1 MLVRVPIRNDS
12 VNEPDETFFLRA
24 TNTGGTT
31 AVGTATIV
39 DDGNG
44 TIFNP
49 NGSINTTA
57 IKDNDGTITPAVT
70 VTSPLVNEASPY
82 AVFTVDGAPGQLVSL
97 SLAAGTATP
106 GSDYT
111 PSLEVS
117 TNGGSSWVPYSAGT
131 VALNGTGGTI
141 LVRVPILNDAINE
154 PDETFT
160 LRATTTTGTTAVGTA
175 TIVDDG
181 YGTIFN
187 PNGSINTT
195 AIKDNDGTAIC
206 PEVSI
211 GNCRVEEPDFGQ
223 SRMANLVIS
232 LSEVATG
239 DVTVTYATA
248 LATQSD
254 VSGRVGSNGLPIGI
268 ATANTDFTPVQG
280 SVVIKAGSTSTTVRV
295 PIIGDY
301 QAENDEVLYTRI
313 TGVTGGNAKVSPTAN
328 RGEIL
333 IVDNDCGCN
342 NQVIDRST
350 STVAQTIH
358 GGTGND
364 VLTGSPCPDTIN
376 GYGGK
381 DFIAGGAGADALTG
395 GLDADVFA
403 YRAISHSAGSVI
415 DRILD
420 FAPGSG
426 GDRFQFLDSAATT
439 LRTATA
445 SAVADGLPKAL
456 FNASRSVPATTL
468 STAISQ
474 AFTDKNLALA
484 GNQALATGEAVIV
497 NQASGSTIK
506 SYLIVNVG
514 LASYQSGTDFIA
526 DITGWQSTGFPSSQL
541 AVTDFF
547 RSSIV

>member
-24 TNTGGTT
+24 TNTG
-31 AVGTATIV
+31 
-39 DDGNG
+39 
-44 TIFNP
+44 
-49 NGSINTTA
+49 
-57 IKDNDGTITPAVT
+57 
-70 VTSPLVNEASPY
+70 
-82 AVFTVDGAPGQLVSL
+82 
-97 SLAAGTATP
+97 
-106 GSDYT
+106 
-111 PSLEVS
+111 
-117 TNGGSSWVPYSAGT
+117 
-131 VALNGTGGTI
+131 
-141 LVRVPILNDAINE
+141 
-154 PDETFT
+154 
-160 LRATTTTGTTAVGTA
+160 GTTAVGTA